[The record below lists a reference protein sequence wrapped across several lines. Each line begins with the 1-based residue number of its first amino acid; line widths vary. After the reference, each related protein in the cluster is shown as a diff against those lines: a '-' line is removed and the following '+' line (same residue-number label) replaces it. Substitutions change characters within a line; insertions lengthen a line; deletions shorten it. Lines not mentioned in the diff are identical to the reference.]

1 VDWPLAVCDAATV
14 DFAEDTMA
22 SDFVDSWGYSE
33 NIQVHYSETQRWYYL
48 ENQMPNELLVFK
60 SADSEDGKP
69 GVLPGKIFFP
79 LTRDLVLTYPAA
91 PHGSFDNPNKTTADL
106 PRQSVELRL
115 LVTY

>member
-1 VDWPLAVCDAATV
+1 
-14 DFAEDTMA
+14 MA

-69 GVLPGKIFFP
+69 GVLPGKCFYYSTI
-79 LTRDLVLTYPAA
+79 
-91 PHGSFDNPNKTTADL
+91 S
-106 PRQSVELRL
+106 SVNL
-115 LVTY
+115 LSRSSWFL

>member
-1 VDWPLAVCDAATV
+1 MDLMFLLSVWHPIRGPCVDWPLAVCDASSV
-14 DFAEDTMA
+14 DFAKDTVA

-33 NIQVHYSETQRWYYL
+33 NIQVHYSEAQRWYYF

-79 LTRDLVLTYPAA
+79 DGKNCVDLSSCSTWFV
-91 PHGSFDNPNKTTADL
+91 
-106 PRQSVELRL
+106 
-115 LVTY
+115 